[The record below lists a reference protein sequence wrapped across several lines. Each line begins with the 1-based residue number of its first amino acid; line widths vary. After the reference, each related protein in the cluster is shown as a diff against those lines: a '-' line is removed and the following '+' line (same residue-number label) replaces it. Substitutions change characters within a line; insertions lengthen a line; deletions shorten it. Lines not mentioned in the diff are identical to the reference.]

1 MIPLVVTLTISTVLA
16 WRQQITVELQEEVRL
31 ARAKQRSLAESS
43 AKKQRIVAAT
53 TLPTRGSIVE
63 AEDLAAIARL
73 KKEIAEMKARAA
85 DRAKTDVAPEAN
97 TKIDSRIRHQM
108 LPFTEWRRVGHA
120 TPVATL
126 ETVLWAASVGEV
138 NTLAELLSLDPVVR
152 TQVYALMIRLPD
164 TIRREYDTPE
174 RFVALLTAAD
184 VPLGAAQIR
193 ENPMAGVQ
201 GEGLVAVLRD
211 RENRMRTTNL
221 TLRQDGE
228 LWKIVVP
235 GSAIEKYAALLSGGA
250 K

>member
-16 WRQQITVELQEEVRL
+16 WRQQITMGLQEEVRQE
-31 ARAKQRSLAESS
+31 RAKQRNVAQPSEVQQRTILETKLPAVAS
-43 AKKQRIVAAT
+43 A
-53 TLPTRGSIVE
+53 VE
-63 AEDLAAIARL
+63 AEDMAAIARL
-73 KKEIAEMKARAA
+73 KKEIAGMKARAA
-85 DRAKTDVAPEAN
+85 GRPRPDVGPYPKTNV
-97 TKIDSRIRHQM
+97 DSGIRHRM
-108 LPFTEWRRVGHA
+108 LPFTAWRNVGHA

-152 TQVYALMIRLPD
+152 TQVYAMMIRLPD

-193 ENPMAGVQ
+193 ENAVTDSR
-201 GEGLVAVLRD
+201 GEGLMAILRD
-211 RENRMRTTNL
+211 TENRTRSTNL
-221 TLRQDGE
+221 TLRQEGE
-228 LWKIVVP
+228 LWKVVVP
-235 GSAIEKYAALLSGGA
+235 GSAIEKYAARLSRGA